1 VIVRDEGAED
11 AAAIAGVIASAFAG
25 ARHSDGSEVRIVEK
39 LRKAGGLSVSLVAE
53 DSGVI
58 VGHVAFSAVD
68 IGEAQGWFGL
78 GPVAVEPARQ
88 GGGIGAA
95 LIEKGLARLRAQGA
109 AGCVVLGDPGYYA
122 RFGFRAHAG
131 LIYAAAPAPYF
142 QALAF
147 AGEPPTGE
155 VRYHRAFG

>member
-1 VIVRDEGAED
+1 MIVRDEGAED
-11 AAAIAGVIASAFAG
+11 AAAIAGVIARAFAG
-25 ARHSDGSEVRIVEK
+25 ARHSDGNEARIVAK
-39 LRKAGGLSVSLVAE
+39 LRAADALSVSLVA
-53 DSGVI
+53 DDGSV
-58 VGHVAFSAVD
+58 VGYVAFSPVD
-68 IGEAQGWFGL
+68 AAGAQGWFGL

-88 GGGIGAA
+88 GRGIGAA
-95 LIEKGLARLRAQGA
+95 LIETGLARLRAQGA
-109 AGCVVLGDPGYYA
+109 AGCVVLGDPGYYS
-122 RFGFRAHAG
+122 RFGFRAQGG

>member
-39 LRKAGGLSVSLVAE
+39 LRAADALSVSLVA
-53 DSGVI
+53 DDGSV
-58 VGHVAFSAVD
+58 VGHVAFSPVEIA
-68 IGEAQGWFGL
+68 GAQGWFGL

-88 GGGIGAA
+88 SQGIGAA